1 MAAQKLC
8 NVLSLAP
15 AAFRACQ
22 CLRLEVCGDREL
34 AFFPGIARGSAF
46 PGFEYKTE
54 AGAVAAALRFRP
66 HHPDT
71 EPESRS
77 DPEGHSM
84 NPEPAHPTALVSIRS
99 LSRNLPRNPGMCAT
113 EEELGPDWVFVTK
126 QDAAEAAGDGTAV
139 GDSCGTAPASTRPE
153 AAEAAAGAA
162 ARDRCGDVAAS
173 MRQGTAARGPEGSSW
188 EDEPD
193 RGDCPA
199 VTWERCVD
207 YCNGGPVF
215 CPDAGAAQ
223 PGANIF
229 VLATYVE
236 LGGAAA
242 AVSCRVG
249 AGRVVLCGTH
259 PELAP
264 HWLDKACG
272 AQEEGVCEGVP
283 RGSGQAA
290 GVRAALAAG
299 APARR
304 RFWDML
310 LSEAGV
316 VGLH

>member
-1 MAAQKLC
+1 MADQKLC
-8 NVLSLAP
+8 NMLCLVP
-15 AAFRACQ
+15 AAFTACR

-46 PGFEYKTE
+46 PGFDYETE

-66 HHPDT
+66 PHPDT
-71 EPESRS
+71 EPESRP
-77 DPEGHSM
+77 DPVGHSM
-84 NPEPAHPTALVSIRS
+84 NPEPAHPTALVSGGS
-99 LSRNLPRNPGMCAT
+99 LNCNLPRNPGMRAI
-113 EEELGPDWVFVTK
+113 EEELGPDWVVVTK
-126 QDAAEAAGDGTAV
+126 QDAAEAADDGTAV
-139 GDSCGTAPASTRPE
+139 GDSCGMAPAGIRPE
-153 AAEAAAGAA
+153 AAEAVAGAA
-162 ARDRCGDVAAS
+162 ARDRCGDGAAS
-173 MRQGTAARGPEGSSW
+173 MGQGTAARVPEGSSC
-188 EDEPD
+188 EDEPA
-193 RGDCPA
+193 REDCPG
-199 VTWERCVD
+199 VTWERCID

-223 PGANIF
+223 SGAKF
-229 VLATYVE
+229 RVLASYVE

-290 GVRAALAAG
+290 GVRAALAAD

-304 RFWDML
+304 RFWHML
-310 LSEAGV
+310 LSEAGL